1 MNTDERLQRYE
12 RLFAAGRRSALMD
25 ALAVCAKADAPM
37 PQWLAEAYLRIYGE
51 VLRGRQV
58 DLNDEFGF
66 TLRDPRVRRRRYLI
80 ATRGAEVGNAIIA
93 AHHSGRPINTELL
106 EEIGERLGLELRQVR
121 DCWSACRKHLEAV
134 GLSFEDTVTFR
145 GTIPLP

>member
-25 ALAVCAKADAPM
+25 ALAVCAKAGTPM
-37 PQWLAEAYLRIYGE
+37 PQWLADAYLRTYDDI
-51 VLRGRQV
+51 LRGRQV

-66 TLRDPRVRRRRYLI
+66 TLRDPRIRNRRYLI
-80 ATRGAEVGNAIIA
+80 ATRGAEVGNAILKA
-93 AHHSGRPINTELL
+93 YHGGRPLNTELL
-106 EEIGERLGLELRQVR
+106 EEVGEGLGLTLRQVR
-121 DCWSACRKHLEAV
+121 DCWSACRAHLEAT
-134 GLSFEDTVTFR
+134 GLTTEDTVTFR